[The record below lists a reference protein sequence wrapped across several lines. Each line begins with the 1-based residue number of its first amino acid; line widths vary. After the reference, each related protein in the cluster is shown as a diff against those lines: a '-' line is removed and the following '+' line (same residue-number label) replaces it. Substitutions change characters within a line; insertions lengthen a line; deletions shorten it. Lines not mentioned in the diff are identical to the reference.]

1 MIALVQGSQTVSRGG
16 VRLGARW
23 QALAPRERT
32 LLALAAAVVG
42 IALLYLLAV
51 QPAWRVVR
59 AAGAEHA
66 RLDAQ
71 LQRMQQLE
79 RQAQALQSS
88 AAAPA
93 AGSGA
98 GTGAGLGA
106 GASALQASVR
116 QRLGDKARVQVGAE
130 RAEVALSGVAPE
142 SLAQWLQ
149 EARVNARSLPLQ
161 ARLTRNAAGQ
171 WDGTLVM
178 SLP

>member
-1 MIALVQGSQTVSRGG
+1 MALAQGSQQAS
-16 VRLGARW
+16 RLGARW
-23 QALAPRERT
+23 QALAPRERA
-32 LLALAAAVVG
+32 LLSLAAAVVCA
-42 IALLYLLAV
+42 ALLYLIAV

-59 AAGAEHA
+59 AAGTEHA

-71 LQRMQQLE
+71 LQRMQQLQQ
-79 RQAQALQSS
+79 QAQALQSS

-93 AGSGA
+93 A
-98 GTGAGLGA
+98 GA

-130 RAEVALSGVAPE
+130 RAEVSFSGVAPD

-171 WDGTLVM
+171 WDGSLVM